1 MKKSTLNVPPILWFW
16 PKLKLYLKIS
26 HFPGFVGYNPVSS
39 YYMSLLLLLSIV
51 VWRSYSHFSVQL
63 ASGLFWVALRLV
75 HISSSAHWPISPPGF
90 LDLYLQILLRLM
102 RQECKLLATKWQK
115 KWTNTSIGK
124 ELLVYFLQQLPDMQR
139 YGLLYRT
146 ESKKG

>member
-102 RQECKLLATKWQK
+102 RQECELLATKRQNIKADQYIHRKRTTSAFLAAIAWQAK
-115 KWTNTSIGK
+115 LRSS
-124 ELLVYFLQQLPDMQR
+124 LQDR
-139 YGLLYRT
+139 
-146 ESKKG
+146 K

>member
-75 HISSSAHWPISPPGF
+75 HISSSAHWHISPPGF

-102 RQECKLLATKWQK
+102 RQECELLATKRQNIKADQYIHRKRTTSAFLAAIAWQAK
-115 KWTNTSIGK
+115 LRSS
-124 ELLVYFLQQLPDMQR
+124 LQDR
-139 YGLLYRT
+139 
-146 ESKKG
+146 K